1 MDKNSVK
8 SYEKFGNWHKWIV
21 RFAVVVLV
29 VAFFLPEP
37 WNEFTLYVA
46 WAMFGVAMFI
56 WGYAAIVCKQAAYQ
70 VLEGGM
76 WMIGAEGEIG
86 GKKSIFVGV
95 LAIILSIL
103 IFLAPGIGLALGILF
118 QNP

>member
-1 MDKNSVK
+1 MGKSPVK

-37 WNEFTLYVA
+37 WNEFTLYAA

-56 WGYAAIVCKQAAYQ
+56 WGYVAVVYKQAAYQ

-76 WMIGAEGEIG
+76 WMIRAEGEAG
-86 GKKSIFVGV
+86 GKKAVFVGV
-95 LAIILSIL
+95 LAIIFSIL
-103 IFLAPGIGLALGILF
+103 VFLAPGIGLALGILL
-118 QNP
+118 QTP